1 MSAFPKENQHNER
14 KIILMKNL
22 IISERIFLKS
32 LLILKGLF
40 YEVKSVK
47 EGILKLKKITPDN
60 TDNQ

>member
-1 MSAFPKENQHNER
+1 
-14 KIILMKNL
+14 MKNL

>member
-1 MSAFPKENQHNER
+1 
-14 KIILMKNL
+14 MKNL
-22 IISERIFLKS
+22 IISERIYLKS

-40 YEVKSVK
+40 YKVKSVI